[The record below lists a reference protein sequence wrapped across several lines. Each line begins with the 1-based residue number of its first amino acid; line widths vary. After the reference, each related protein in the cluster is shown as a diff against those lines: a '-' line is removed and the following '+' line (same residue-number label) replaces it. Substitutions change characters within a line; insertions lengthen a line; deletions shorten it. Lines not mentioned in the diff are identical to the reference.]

1 MMERQNGIVSEI
13 SEEDKQML
21 KWLSNASSE
30 DVVTQMEN
38 VEKELLG
45 GVLK

>member
-1 MMERQNGIVSEI
+1 MERQNGIVSEM

-21 KWLSNASSE
+21 EWLSSAASE

-38 VEKELLG
+38 VEKELFG